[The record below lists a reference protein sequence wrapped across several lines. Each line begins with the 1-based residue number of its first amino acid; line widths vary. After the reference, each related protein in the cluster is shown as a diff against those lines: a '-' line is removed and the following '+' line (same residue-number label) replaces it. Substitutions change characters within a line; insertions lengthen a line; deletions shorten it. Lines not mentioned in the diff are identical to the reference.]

1 MEIPGEGKKRE
12 VRFTKR
18 CEIEFSSD
26 SVTRRGISSNLSL
39 NGLFIRTDLP
49 FFPDTILDIVIYL
62 PDGSISV
69 LKGRVTRSSK
79 TSLGKVMGTHLKN
92 FKNGM
97 GIEII
102 NRDINY
108 QNFMNSLL
116 REA

>member
-1 MEIPGEGKKRE
+1 METPVEGKKRQI
-12 VRFTKR
+12 RFIKR
-18 CEIEFSSD
+18 CEVEFSSD

-49 FFPDTILDIVIYL
+49 FFPNTILDMVIYL
-62 PDGSISV
+62 PDGSVSV
-69 LKGRVTRSSK
+69 LKGRVTRSSR
-79 TSLGKVMGTHLKN
+79 TSLGITGTHLKN

-108 QNFMNSLL
+108 QNFIGSLL